1 MSFIESG
8 VKDTEKV
15 KRNIRD
21 AVSRVTDLPDEVTE
35 APLVLEI
42 DTSLIP
48 IMEVGITGEL
58 PYEEMRDI
66 AKSFETKVKEVP
78 GVARCGDAVDL
89 RNLPGLHFSHRAG
102 PTDWDHCR

>member
-1 MSFIESG
+1 MFPQSMSFIESG

-58 PYEEMRDI
+58 
-66 AKSFETKVKEVP
+66 T
-78 GVARCGDAVDL
+78 
-89 RNLPGLHFSHRAG
+89 
-102 PTDWDHCR
+102 